1 MSNRDLPRIRR
12 YHGSTGIERPRV
24 CAGTAYID
32 NCILD
37 CAPDCFGPALDP
49 IMFKKMFPL
58 ERAVY
63 IWHRLLDSSYCGGW
77 SDHRAVVEYLER
89 ALGQEGRFMQ
99 MAGKRSQI
107 WKRFYES

>member
-1 MSNRDLPRIRR
+1 
-12 YHGSTGIERPRV
+12 
-24 CAGTAYID
+24 
-32 NCILD
+32 
-37 CAPDCFGPALDP
+37 
-49 IMFKKMFPL
+49 MFKKMFPL

-89 ALGQEGRFMQ
+89 ALGQEGQFMQ